1 MGGEGHMLDMAN
13 RMRENQK
20 MLQERRERSRNLK
33 KNYISPETIKT
44 SEHQAPE
51 NLESIKEE
59 IRQKISLQ
67 RRKTRIK
74 TFWIIGITLGIVLI
88 MLLIVCETSFTI

>member
-13 RMRENQK
+13 RMRENQR
-20 MLQERRERSRNLK
+20 MLQERRERNRNLK
-33 KNYISPETIKT
+33 KNYISPETVKT

-59 IRQKISLQ
+59 IRQKISLR
-67 RRKTRIK
+67 RRKARIK
-74 TFWIIGITLGIVLI
+74 TFWIVGITLGIVLI